1 MRKAL
6 LLVLAFSSV
15 AAWADP
21 VCQHVGGGIVTNFL
35 NPTTTFGSATGD
47 LGGGIGVTVLSL
59 TPGPG
64 GVLTLHNQHH
74 WVTTQGDT
82 ILAPKRYDP
91 TAKEFV
97 AGVGVYDRVMANPPF
112 SEKVWGYEVWAN
124 GDPFGPLNEQQ
135 RNFDWQADR
144 LHIASVVGRERC
156 RQV

>member
-1 MRKAL
+1 MCKAL
-6 LLVLAFSSV
+6 LLLLAFSSV

-35 NPTTTFGSATGD
+35 NATTTFGSATGD

-82 ILAPKRYDP
+82 ILAPPADA
-91 TAKEFV
+91 TAYPSPQPGLY
-97 AGVGVYDRVMANPPF
+97 AATY
-112 SEKVWGYEVWAN
+112 AN
-124 GDPFGPLNEQQ
+124 GITISGGTGRFKHATGKVFAWGAIDTTKNEVVLRYEGNVCFGDE
-135 RNFDWQADR
+135 DE
-144 LHIASVVGRERC
+144 H
-156 RQV
+156 

>member
-1 MRKAL
+1 MRKSLFL
-6 LLVLAFSSV
+6 LLAFSSV

-82 ILAPKRYDP
+82 ILAPPADATAYPSGQPGLYAATYADGIIINGGTGRFKHATGKVLAWGAIDTSKNEVVLRYEG
-91 TAKEFV
+91 TVCFAES
-97 AGVGVYDRVMANPPF
+97 GN
-112 SEKVWGYEVWAN
+112 
-124 GDPFGPLNEQQ
+124 
-135 RNFDWQADR
+135 
-144 LHIASVVGRERC
+144 H
-156 RQV
+156 